1 MQPNRKIWFP
11 AKKYGWG
18 WGPPCCWQGW
28 AVIVVWFAI
37 VISGVTLFFRPDRN
51 IVGFY
56 IFDAIMVVLIIGIC
70 WLKGEK
76 PQWRWGNK

>member
-1 MQPNRKIWFP
+1 MRTIWFP

-28 AVIVVWFAI
+28 LVLLLWMAVMIIGSFALLPKHP
-37 VISGVTLFFRPDRN
+37 VA
-51 IVGFY
+51 FY
-56 IFDAIMVVLIIGIC
+56 IMVAAMSLALITIC